1 MELPALRWNALTPA
15 RFSAPTSNQRT
26 GVSALHP
33 GSQGREPSDNP
44 PAFRLVSRGTARHSL
59 GCMSR
64 NFARLV
70 LVSTLGFFA
79 VFFVWPILQVLKG
92 GFVDANGRLTFAYLA
107 SLLTDPIYLGGLAN
121 SFLLALTTTLFALL
135 LAVPLALVTDRF
147 VFPGKGLLGSL
158 VLVPMILP
166 PFVGAIGLKQIL
178 GQYGALNA
186 CLIDLGLRP
195 HGWTFDWLGANQFL
209 GVALV
214 NAFSLYPIIYLNTVA
229 ALANIDPAMEEAAE
243 NLGCVG
249 LRRFARI
256 TLPLI
261 KSGLFAGGTIVFIWA
276 FTDLGVPLIFDY
288 SRVTSVQIFYGL
300 KDIGGNPFPYAL
312 VAVMLFSSV
321 LFYAVGKGLFGRD
334 HHAMMAKATSSGGPK
349 PLPRGRAW
357 LCTALFGLVILLAI
371 LPHVGVVLVAFSTD
385 WYATVL
391 PRDFTLH
398 NFSVALGH
406 DLTVPAIANSLKY
419 ASVSTVIDLLLGI
432 ALAYVIVRSKVAGRQ
447 ILDFLAMMP
456 LAVPG
461 LVLAFGYVAMSQDG
475 KFFSFLNSTRDPTIL
490 LIIAYSIRRLP
501 YVVRSAA
508 AGFQQTSET
517 LEEAAQNL
525 GCPPLKSVFRI
536 TLPLIMANLIA
547 GGLLA
552 FSFAMLE
559 VSDSLVLAQKQAYY
573 PITKAI
579 YELFQLLGNGKLIAS
594 ALGVWAMVFLGIV
607 IAGMTILLGKKLG
620 AIFRI

>member
-1 MELPALRWNALTPA
+1 MSKTFA
-15 RFSAPTSNQRT
+15 RFVF
-26 GVSALHP
+26 G
-33 GSQGREPSDNP
+33 
-44 PAFRLVSRGTARHSL
+44 F
-59 GCMSR
+59 
-64 NFARLV
+64 
-70 LVSTLGFFA
+70 TLLFFA
-79 VFFVWPILQVLKG
+79 AFFLWPILQILKG
-92 GFVDANGRLTFAYLA
+92 GFIDADGKLTFAYLA

-121 SFLLALTTTLFALL
+121 SFLLALTTTSFALL
-135 LAVPLALVTDRF
+135 IAMPLAFITDRF
-147 VFPGKGLLGSL
+147 LFPAKGFLGSL
-158 VLVPMILP
+158 ILVPMILP
-166 PFVGAIGLKQIL
+166 PFVGAIGIKQIL

-186 CLIDLGLRP
+186 LIIDFGLRP
-195 HGWTFDWLGANQFL
+195 EGWTFDWLGANQFL
-209 GVALV
+209 GIALV
-214 NAFSLYPIIYLNTVA
+214 NAFSLYPIIYLNAVA

-249 LRRFARI
+249 FRRFFKI

-276 FTDLGVPLIFDY
+276 FTDLGVALIFDY

-321 LFYAVGKGLFGRD
+321 AFYAIGKGLFGRD
-334 HHAMMAKATSSGGPK
+334 SYAMMAKATSSGGPQ
-349 PLPRGRAW
+349 PLPRLRSW
-357 LCTALFGLVILLAI
+357 LCTLLFAGITFIAV
-371 LPHVGVVLVAFSTD
+371 LPHLGVVLVAFSSD
-385 WYATVL
+385 WYASVL
-391 PRDFTLH
+391 PK
-398 NFSVALGH
+398 NFNLDNFKIALGH

-419 ASVSTVIDLLLGI
+419 ASISTIIDLILGV
-432 ALAYVIVRSKVAGRQ
+432 ALAYVIVRSKIAGRQ

-461 LVLAFGYVAMSQDG
+461 LVLAFGYLAMSQDG
-475 KFFSFLNSTRDPTIL
+475 KFFSFLNPTRDPTIL
-490 LIIAYSIRRLP
+490 LIIAYSVRRLP

-525 GCPPLKSVFRI
+525 GCPPLKATFKV
-536 TLPLIMANLIA
+536 TLPLILANLIA

-559 VSDSLVLAQKQAYY
+559 VSDSLVLAQKQLYY

-579 YELFQLLGNGKLIAS
+579 YELFQLLGDGKYIAS
-594 ALGVWAMVFLGIV
+594 ALGVWAMAFLGV
-607 IAGMTILLGKKLG
+607 TIAGMTILLGKKLG
-620 AIFRI
+620 AIFRV

>member
-1 MELPALRWNALTPA
+1 MSKTFA
-15 RFSAPTSNQRT
+15 RFVF
-26 GVSALHP
+26 G
-33 GSQGREPSDNP
+33 
-44 PAFRLVSRGTARHSL
+44 F
-59 GCMSR
+59 
-64 NFARLV
+64 
-70 LVSTLGFFA
+70 TLLFFA
-79 VFFVWPILQVLKG
+79 AFFLWPILQILKG
-92 GFVDANGRLTFAYLA
+92 GFIDADGKLTFAYLA

-121 SFLLALTTTLFALL
+121 SFLLALTTTSFALL
-135 LAVPLALVTDRF
+135 IAMPLAFITDRF
-147 VFPGKGLLGSL
+147 LFPAKGFLGSL
-158 VLVPMILP
+158 ILVPMILP
-166 PFVGAIGLKQIL
+166 PFVGAIGIKQIL

-186 CLIDLGLRP
+186 LIIDVGLRP
-195 HGWTFDWLGANQFL
+195 EGWTFDWLGANQFL
-209 GVALV
+209 GIALV
-214 NAFSLYPIIYLNTVA
+214 NAFSLYPIIYLNAVA

-249 LRRFARI
+249 FRRFFKI

-276 FTDLGVPLIFDY
+276 FTDLGVALIFDY

-321 LFYAVGKGLFGRD
+321 AFYAIGKGLFGRD
-334 HHAMMAKATSSGGPK
+334 SYAMMAKATSSGGPQ
-349 PLPRGRAW
+349 PLPRLRSW
-357 LCTALFGLVILLAI
+357 LCTLLFAGITFIAV
-371 LPHVGVVLVAFSTD
+371 LPHLGVVLVAFSSD
-385 WYATVL
+385 WYASVL
-391 PRDFTLH
+391 PK
-398 NFSVALGH
+398 NFNLDNFKIALGH

-419 ASVSTVIDLLLGI
+419 ASISTIIDLILGV
-432 ALAYVIVRSKVAGRQ
+432 ALAYVIVRSKIAGRQ

-461 LVLAFGYVAMSQDG
+461 LVLAFGYLAMSQDG
-475 KFFSFLNSTRDPTIL
+475 KFFSFLNPTRDPTIL
-490 LIIAYSIRRLP
+490 LIIAYSVRRLP

-525 GCPPLKSVFRI
+525 GCPPLKATFKV
-536 TLPLIMANLIA
+536 TLPLILANLIA

-559 VSDSLVLAQKQAYY
+559 VSDSLVLAQKQLYY

-579 YELFQLLGNGKLIAS
+579 YELFQLLGDGKYIAS
-594 ALGVWAMVFLGIV
+594 ALGVWAMAFLGV
-607 IAGMTILLGKKLG
+607 TIAGMTILLGKKLG
-620 AIFRI
+620 AIFRV